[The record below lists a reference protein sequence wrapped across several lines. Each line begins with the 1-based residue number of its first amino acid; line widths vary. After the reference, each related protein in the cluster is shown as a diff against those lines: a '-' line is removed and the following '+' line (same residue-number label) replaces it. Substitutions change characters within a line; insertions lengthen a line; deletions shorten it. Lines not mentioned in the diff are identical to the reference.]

1 MQLTLSG
8 RIVETATGSA
18 VPIAEFVKM
27 AADNGYEA
35 IDLRYSQLEPN
46 HTEAQLAETEEAL
59 SGTGI
64 KVALMNAGG
73 ITDDDSLASL
83 SRVADAAERLNC
95 GIIRISG
102 PIEMMRKSADLVAF
116 RGMRVCSQIHTGG
129 EYETIASTKETLDA
143 VGRESFGV
151 IAEPANLLL
160 AGQPYTGDAF
170 AEIIDSVFGVNIQ
183 SIVLVSPGEGGV
195 LTLRDGTEVHY
206 ARVPLGENSQMDT
219 QGFFEGL
226 KELGFSGFINVL
238 EPFDAEEDSAQV
250 AGHSAEVL
258 HRRNMVNG

>member
-18 VPIAEFVKM
+18 VSIAEFIKM

-46 HTEAQLAETEEAL
+46 HTESQLAEVESAL
-59 SGTGI
+59 EGSGI

-73 ITDDDSLASL
+73 IADDDSLAAL

-95 GIIRISG
+95 DIIRISG
-102 PIEMMRKSADLVAF
+102 PIEMMRKSADLVAP
-116 RGMRVCSQIHTGG
+116 RGIRVCSQIHTGG
-129 EYETIASTKETLDA
+129 EYETIDSTKETLDA
-143 VGRESFGV
+143 VGRENFGV

-160 AGQPYTGDAF
+160 AGQPYIGDAF

-183 SIVLVSPGEGGV
+183 SIVLVSPEEGGA
-195 LTLRDGTEVHY
+195 LKLRDGTEVHY

-219 QGFFEGL
+219 QSFFNGL
-226 KELGFSGFINVL
+226 KALNFGGFVNVL
-238 EPFDAEEDSAQV
+238 EPFDANEDSTQV

-258 HRRNMVNG
+258 RRHIG